1 MSGLRPLLEAP
12 VGHGPVSAF
21 FAAGCCMR
29 DKQVVPSPPFLSVLS
44 VSLTASRPPPI
55 PFDVL
60 DRGVSHGTFVL
71 ASSNPTTLR
80 LAAWRGRRG
89 ARRTLFIQDSPQ
101 SKARLSSSKIPHT
114 KVRQEVAVSSGE
126 LPEQGRK
133 SDGEKAARL
142 VGGRCKAATT
152 CSTSRPG

>member
-101 SKARLSSSKIPHT
+101 SKAPQLVEDSAHK
-114 KVRQEVAVSSGE
+114 GE
-126 LPEQGRK
+126 TGGGGIIWGAPR
-133 SDGEKAARL
+133 ARTEI
-142 VGGRCKAATT
+142 R
-152 CSTSRPG
+152 R